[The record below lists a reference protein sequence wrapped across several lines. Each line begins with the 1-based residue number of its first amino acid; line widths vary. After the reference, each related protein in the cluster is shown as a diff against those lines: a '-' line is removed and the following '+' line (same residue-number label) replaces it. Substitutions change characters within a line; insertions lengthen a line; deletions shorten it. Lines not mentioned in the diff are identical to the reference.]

1 MRYNKVI
8 KAEKALKR
16 NKVFR
21 IGMILSGIL
30 SLAFGVV
37 TFYGQDSGNFIM
49 SIDKEAYTR
58 GIILSTDDSFEHPQS
73 RLMTDPVEEAR
84 DLTYRWLKLDDIEN
98 ANGNYSDPDF
108 DYVAYTFYIKN
119 DGNETVN
126 VSYHIA
132 ITDVFKNM
140 DEAVRVLV
148 KVDDQEVLY
157 QKEDQKDEQGLY
169 PVYPP
174 SIPEADYFLSDQIIV
189 RATFN
194 NFQPNEM
201 KKISVVI
208 WLEGYD
214 PDTTDDMLG
223 GMIKMEMIFS
233 IENRS

>member
-1 MRYNKVI
+1 MQYNKVI
-8 KAEKALKR
+8 KAEKAIKR

-58 GIILSTDDSFEHPQS
+58 GIILSTDDSFDQPQA
-73 RLMTDPVEEAR
+73 RLMTNPVEEAR
-84 DLTYRWLKLDDIEN
+84 DLTYRWLKLDDIKN
-98 ANGNYSDPDF
+98 SNGNFSDPDF

-132 ITDVFKNM
+132 LTDVFKDM
-140 DEAVRVLV
+140 DDAVRVLIII
-148 KVDDQEVLY
+148 DDQETLY
-157 QKEDQKDEQGLY
+157 QKEDEKDDQGQY

-174 SIPEADYFLSDQIIV
+174 SIPDADYFLSDEIVV

-214 PDTTDDMLG
+214 PDTTDDILG

-233 IENRS
+233 IENR

>member
-1 MRYNKVI
+1 MKYNKVI

-16 NKVFR
+16 NKFFR
-21 IGMILSGIL
+21 IGMILSGLL

-49 SIDKEAYTR
+49 SIDKESYNR
-58 GIILSTDDSFEHPQS
+58 GIILSTDDTFEFPQAQLLS
-73 RLMTDPVEEAR
+73 DPVEEAR
-84 DLTYRWLKLDDIEN
+84 DLTYRWLKLDEVSE

-126 VSYHIA
+126 VSYHIK
-132 ITDVFKNM
+132 ITDVFNRM

-148 KVDDQEVLY
+148 IIDGQEVLY
-157 QKEDQKDEQGLY
+157 QKEDQKNSDGEY
-169 PVYPP
+169 PIYPP
-174 SIPEADYFLSDQIIV
+174 SIPKADYFLTDLIV
-189 RATFN
+189 ARTTFN
-194 NFQPNEM
+194 HFEPEDV
-201 KKISVVI
+201 KKVSVLI

-214 PDTTDDMLG
+214 PDTTDEILG

>member
-1 MRYNKVI
+1 MKYKKI
-8 KAEKALKR
+8 MKAEKALKR
-16 NKVFR
+16 NKFFR

-49 SIDKEAYTR
+49 SIDRQAYTR
-58 GIILSTDDSFEHPQS
+58 GIILSTEEDFEHPVA

-84 DLTYRWLKLDDIEN
+84 DLTYRWLKLDEIKK
-98 ANGNYSDPDF
+98 AKGNYNDPDF

-126 VSYHIA
+126 VSYHIK
-132 ITDVFKNM
+132 ITDVHNQM

-148 KVDDQEVLY
+148 IVDDKEVLY
-157 QKEDQKDEQGLY
+157 QKEDKKDEAGNY
-169 PVYPP
+169 PTYPP
-174 SIPEADYFLSDQIIV
+174 SIPKADYFLTDQIV
-189 RATFN
+189 ARTTFN
-194 NFQPNEM
+194 NFQPEQV
-201 KKISVVI
+201 KKISIVI

-214 PDTTDDMLG
+214 PDTTDDILG